1 MLGSLHALG
10 SIGALFDTGG
20 FHGELAGGWHVPQFC
35 ESDEFSV
42 RRVGCVGQGRL
53 SLRTIIAAMV
63 ARPVS
68 ARLIR
73 THFVAGQNA

>member
-1 MLGSLHALG
+1 MRS
-10 SIGALFDTGG
+10 GASGRCLIPADFMVNWPAVG
-20 FHGELAGGWHVPQFC
+20 HVPQFC
-35 ESDEFSV
+35 ESDDISV